1 MSSKY
6 LVLCL
11 ILLAIAAVLSCNVNE
26 AEEFSEYDYERTLT
40 QSQLIEQLRYPIL
53 DDDGMFCN
61 AHCRTLIVPR
71 PADEANWSRVSLCR
85 IDNCHATAMCTK
97 GVAGL
102 KERLEN
108 CTSDYTRQTEVEP
121 ESSETIESSADADSI
136 AIPAEDSVYAD

>member
-1 MSSKY
+1 MTGK
-6 LVLCL
+6 LIFCT
-11 ILLAIAAVLSCNVNE
+11 ILLAIAMVVSCNVDD

-53 DDDGMFCN
+53 ADDAMFCHS
-61 AHCRTLIVPR
+61 HCRTLIVPR

-97 GVAGL
+97 GVAGI

-108 CTSDYTRQTEVEP
+108 CTSDYTRKTDVEL
-121 ESSETIESSADADSI
+121 ESSETIESSAEADSI

>member
-1 MSSKY
+1 MTGK
-6 LVLCL
+6 L
-11 ILLAIAAVLSCNVNE
+11 IFCTLLLAIAMVVSCNVDD

-53 DDDGMFCN
+53 VDEAMFCN

-102 KERLEN
+102 RERLEN
-108 CTSDYTRQTEVEP
+108 CTPDYTRQTEVEP
-121 ESSETIESSADADSI
+121 DSGETIESSAEADSI

>member
-1 MSSKY
+1 MTGK
-6 LVLCL
+6 LIFCT
-11 ILLAIAAVLSCNVNE
+11 ILLAIAVVVSCNVND
-26 AEEFSEYDYERTLT
+26 AEEFSQYDYERTLT

-53 DDDGMFCN
+53 ADEAMFCI

-71 PADEANWSRVSLCR
+71 PADEAGWSHVSLCR

-102 KERLEN
+102 RERLEN
-108 CTSDYTRQTEVEP
+108 CTSDYTRPTEVAAD
-121 ESSETIESSADADSI
+121 SSETIESSAEADSV